1 MTHCI
6 ARHLRAGPRTGPG
19 AGTSASAGSERGSA
33 TLMTVSVIGL
43 LLTLGAGL
51 GVATALF
58 VDHRVAQAAADLAAL
73 AAADT
78 AGTGGVPCAV
88 AADIAEANRARLVD
102 CAVNEREVRVTVVVE
117 GPRWLGQ
124 TGDLTAQAR
133 AGPAP

>member
-1 MTHCI
+1 M
-6 ARHLRAGPRTGPG
+6 R
-19 AGTSASAGSERGSA
+19 AGSERGSV
-33 TLMTVSVIGL
+33 TLMAVSVIGL

-58 VDHRVAQAAADLAAL
+58 VDHRTAQSAADLAAL
-73 AAADT
+73 AAADR
-78 AGTGGVPCAV
+78 AGAGGDPCTV
-88 AADIAEANRARLVD
+88 AADIAMANRARLVD
-102 CAVNEREVRVTVVVE
+102 CAVSGREVLVTVQVE

>member
-1 MTHCI
+1 M
-6 ARHLRAGPRTGPG
+6 A
-19 AGTSASAGSERGSA
+19 
-33 TLMTVSVIGL
+33 VSVIGL

-58 VDHRVAQAAADLAAL
+58 VDHRVAQSAADLAAL

-78 AGTGGVPCAV
+78 ARMGGVPCAV
-88 AADIAEANRARLVD
+88 AAAIAEANRSRLVD
-102 CAVNEREVRVTVVVE
+102 CAVSGREVRVTVLVE

-133 AGPAP
+133 AGPVP